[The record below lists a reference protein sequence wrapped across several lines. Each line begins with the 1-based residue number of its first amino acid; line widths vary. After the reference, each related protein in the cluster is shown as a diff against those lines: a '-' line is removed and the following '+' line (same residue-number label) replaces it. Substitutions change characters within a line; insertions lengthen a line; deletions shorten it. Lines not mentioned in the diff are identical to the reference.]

1 MDHENLLK
9 EKFAALM
16 DWEKTRRRERI
27 ITEAFF
33 WSLALSLPVLLTR
46 GVWAAWFDPLFVPL
60 GLFFLASIAVLRLRR
75 WSGKDSLKSVFLLD
89 RILAME
95 DRGLTAWEILA
106 RAEKNPAERLVL
118 DEAAGY
124 LRDFDPKVTF
134 QKSFSWYGVAALIVA
149 GVWIAAAR
157 LGPDSRFAA
166 KANEAAT
173 VASARSLKEFLEPVR
188 EKAEIQGLSQ
198 SVDAARALQEVAEK
212 RLQNEVNEELFR
224 EELAQA
230 MNRLEAMKPAELG
243 KLEGALFPVSRANR
257 EGLWAEIEE
266 LKRQLKQLEGRA
278 DKMGP
283 GAGIGEKIGQLPRL
297 ERALEQSR
305 ALEGQPG
312 EKEMDAGELQN
323 LLAQLEAQLKAELE
337 RLTQEEMQEFL
348 ASLLASSRGEGR
360 EKAGEENAGAEKNSA
375 AGAEKQKGTGMLPGR
390 EPGRKME
397 GMRDIAPLANN
408 RASQLKG
415 VVNEGDRTR
424 LQVQGANNN
433 IGVSKEKREE
443 IPAQYR
449 RQVERDLATEEIPDG
464 LKDTIKKYF
473 LSLGGGKGGQ

>member
-1 MDHENLLK
+1 MRCSQGKPALMDHENLLK
-9 EKFAALM
+9 DKFAALM
-16 DWEKTRRRERI
+16 GWEKTRRRERI

-89 RILAME
+89 RILSME

-118 DEAAGY
+118 DEAARY

-230 MNRLEAMKPAELG
+230 MNRLETMK
-243 KLEGALFPVSRANR
+243 
-257 EGLWAEIEE
+257 
-266 LKRQLKQLEGRA
+266 
-278 DKMGP
+278 
-283 GAGIGEKIGQLPRL
+283 
-297 ERALEQSR
+297 
-305 ALEGQPG
+305 
-312 EKEMDAGELQN
+312 
-323 LLAQLEAQLKAELE
+323 
-337 RLTQEEMQEFL
+337 
-348 ASLLASSRGEGR
+348 
-360 EKAGEENAGAEKNSA
+360 
-375 AGAEKQKGTGMLPGR
+375 
-390 EPGRKME
+390 
-397 GMRDIAPLANN
+397 
-408 RASQLKG
+408 
-415 VVNEGDRTR
+415 
-424 LQVQGANNN
+424 
-433 IGVSKEKREE
+433 
-443 IPAQYR
+443 
-449 RQVERDLATEEIPDG
+449 
-464 LKDTIKKYF
+464 
-473 LSLGGGKGGQ
+473 